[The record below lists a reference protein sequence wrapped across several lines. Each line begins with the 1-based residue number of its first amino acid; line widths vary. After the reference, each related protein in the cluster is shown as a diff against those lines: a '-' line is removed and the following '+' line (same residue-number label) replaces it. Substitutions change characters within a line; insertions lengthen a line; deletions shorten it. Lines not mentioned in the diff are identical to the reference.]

1 VRYILEKLFNSLWYD
16 KKYSW
21 FGVLLMPLSV
31 FYQYFS
37 QRLWRKKSVEHTQ
50 ALPVPVVVVG
60 NLVVGGS
67 GKTPVTQAL
76 ALALQARGIQVG
88 IVSRGYGGTVTQAT
102 LVDANYPKQFGD
114 EPCLLAKTTQ
124 VPVAVARHR
133 RDAVLLLCRAGVTKY
148 PLDIILSDDGMQ
160 HVSLYRDFELCVIGR
175 RGLGNQ
181 RCLPSGPLRES
192 VKRLNTVNAIVSWQ
206 EQLPH
211 LVMPHLAV
219 PHSSNTVPCWL
230 ISGKHALLQL
240 LNGDIAPEKTLH
252 GLADIQAQQK
262 FPVEVA
268 AGLAQPDSFYTSLS
282 VAGVQFKIVF
292 VADHAGLSATQLMN
306 ISPKALLIV
315 TEKDAIKLR
324 VNVHLTDNLAAR
336 IRVVPWRV
344 QLPTE
349 LVDSIANLVLKKR

>member
-1 VRYILEKLFNSLWYD
+1 MRYILEKLFNSLWYD
-16 KKYSW
+16 KKYTW

-37 QRLWRKKSVEHTQ
+37 QRLWRKKSVERSQ
-50 ALPVPVVVVG
+50 ALPVPIVVVG

-76 ALALQARGIQVG
+76 ALALQTRGFQVG
-88 IVSRGYGGTVTQAT
+88 IVSRGYGGTVVQAK
-102 LVDANYPKQFGD
+102 LVDTNAPKQFGD

-124 VPVAVARHR
+124 APVAVARHR
-133 RDAVLLLCRAGVTKY
+133 RDAVLLLCKPGITKY
-148 PLDIILSDDGMQ
+148 TVDIILSDDGMQ
-160 HVSLYRDFELCVIGR
+160 HAGLHRDFELCVIGK

-192 VKRLNTVNAIVSWQ
+192 IKRLNTVNAIVSWQ

-211 LVMPHLAV
+211 MQLPHL
-219 PHSSNTVPCWL
+219 SNTVPCWL
-230 ISGKHALLQL
+230 ISGKHAPLQL

-262 FPVEVA
+262 IPIEVA

-282 VAGVQFKIVF
+282 VAGMQFKTLPI
-292 VADHAGLSATQLMN
+292 ADHAGLTATQLMN
-306 ISPKALLIV
+306 VSPQALLVV

-324 VNVHLTDNLAAR
+324 VNTNVPDNLVAR

-349 LVDSIANLVLKKR
+349 LVDSIANLVLKKV

>member
-1 VRYILEKLFNSLWYD
+1 VRYILEKFFNSLWYD
-16 KKYSW
+16 KKYDW
-21 FGVLLMPLSV
+21 FTILLVPLST

-37 QRLWRKKSVEHTQ
+37 QRIWLKQHVNRTQ
-50 ALPVPVVVVG
+50 MLPVPVVVVG

-76 ALALQARGIQVG
+76 ALALQARGFQVG
-88 IVSRGYGGTVTQAT
+88 IVSRGYGGTVVQAS
-102 LVDANYPKQFGD
+102 LVDTNAPNIFGD

-124 VPVAVARHR
+124 APVAVARHR
-133 RDAVLLLCRAGVTKY
+133 RDAVLLLCKPSVTKY
-148 PLDIILSDDGMQ
+148 PVDIILSDDGMQ
-160 HVSLYRDFELCVIGR
+160 HAGLHRDFELCVIGR

-211 LVMPHLAV
+211 VQLPHL
-219 PHSSNTVPCWL
+219 SNTVPCWL

-240 LNGDIAPEKTLH
+240 LNGDIAPEKTLY

-262 FPVEVA
+262 IPIEVA
-268 AGLAQPDSFYTSLS
+268 AGLAQPDSFYNSLS
-282 VAGVQFKIVF
+282 VAGVQFKILF

-306 ISPKALLIV
+306 ISPQALLVV
-315 TEKDAIKLR
+315 TEKDAVKLR
-324 VNVHLTDNLAAR
+324 VNINVPDDLVAR

-349 LVDSIANLVLKKR
+349 LVDNIANLVLKKI